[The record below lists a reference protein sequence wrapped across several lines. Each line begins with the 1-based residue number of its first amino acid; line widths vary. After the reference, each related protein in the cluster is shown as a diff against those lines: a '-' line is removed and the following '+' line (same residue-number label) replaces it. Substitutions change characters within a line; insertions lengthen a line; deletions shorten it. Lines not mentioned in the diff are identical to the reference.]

1 MLSPCLLSSFSAEHF
16 HHSYA
21 DNEEAQRVT
30 CVTWVSSTEEMKAVA
45 KRQNNPDDAVLANPA
60 VPCYFPFKLAKVRKT
75 FRETL
80 AALGHDIPEDI
91 NLWLHAGEQ
100 SHVLPTDAAV
110 SLYYQMYA
118 KHVPNITFFVSIT
131 MTI

>member
-1 MLSPCLLSSFSAEHF
+1 M
-16 HHSYA
+16 
-21 DNEEAQRVT
+21 
-30 CVTWVSSTEEMKAVA
+30 CVTWVSSTEEMKTVA
-45 KRQNNPDDAVLANPA
+45 KRQQNNSGDAVLANPA
-60 VPCYFPFKLAKVRKT
+60 VPCYFPFKLDEVRKA

-80 AALGHDIPEDI
+80 AALGHDIPENI

-118 KHVPNITFFVSIT
+118 KHGPNVTFYVSIT
-131 MTI
+131 TTIQWQGAAHK